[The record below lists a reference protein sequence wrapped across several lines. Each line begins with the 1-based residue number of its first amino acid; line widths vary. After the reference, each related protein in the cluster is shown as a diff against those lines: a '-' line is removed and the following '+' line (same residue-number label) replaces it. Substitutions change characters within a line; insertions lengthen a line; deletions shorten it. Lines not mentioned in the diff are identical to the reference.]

1 MRLYHLLSIAL
12 VVFLNGCSYV
22 YKPSYTLGTK
32 IEPDNFFSEKATR
45 SQIIQRY
52 GNIDVPCIDSN
63 NICYLYADIHRMD
76 LKECEIVEFVLD
88 RNQELE
94 HIVFY
99 RKKD

>member
-22 YKPSYTLGTK
+22 YKPSYTLGAE
-32 IEPDNFFSEKATR
+32 IDPDSFFETTR

-63 NICYLYADIHRMD
+63 NICYLYADIHRME

-88 RNQELE
+88 RNQELD
-94 HIVFY
+94 FCPL
-99 RKKD
+99 